1 MAKEI
6 WVFAEVSG
14 RIIASVTKELL
25 AASQKLAEEMGVYTV
40 AAVLAGKENN
50 SFTEELGNCGAEKV
64 YSLEH
69 EGLEHYRSD
78 FYGCALAQL
87 IKPFNP
93 EYFLLGATAVGS
105 ELAPTVAGLL
115 ETGLAAHCIDL
126 RWNGER
132 LNCMVPA
139 FGGKVV
145 SEICIPNARPV
156 MASVRP
162 GILNVEPA
170 ETKTPQVIK
179 ADASFLDDVVSGEEF
194 LGFKANEESGTD
206 IETAEI
212 IFSAGRGVASDA
224 SWNAIQQLAEK
235 PAEPLPGQEALLTQT
250 EYRMNPV

>member
-1 MAKEI
+1 MALRQ
-6 WVFAEVSG
+6 WVPNWL
-14 RIIASVTKELL
+14 R
-25 AASQKLAEEMGVYTV
+25 Q
-40 AAVLAGKENN
+40 
-50 SFTEELGNCGAEKV
+50 
-64 YSLEH
+64 
-69 EGLEHYRSD
+69 
-78 FYGCALAQL
+78 
-87 IKPFNP
+87 
-93 EYFLLGATAVGS
+93 
-105 ELAPTVAGLL
+105 VAGLL

-132 LNCMVPA
+132 LDCMVPA

-156 MASVRP
+156 MAGVRP

>member
-1 MAKEI
+1 
-6 WVFAEVSG
+6 
-14 RIIASVTKELL
+14 
-25 AASQKLAEEMGVYTV
+25 
-40 AAVLAGKENN
+40 
-50 SFTEELGNCGAEKV
+50 
-64 YSLEH
+64 
-69 EGLEHYRSD
+69 
-78 FYGCALAQL
+78 
-87 IKPFNP
+87 
-93 EYFLLGATAVGS
+93 
-105 ELAPTVAGLL
+105 
-115 ETGLAAHCIDL
+115 
-126 RWNGER
+126 
-132 LNCMVPA
+132 MVPA

-170 ETKTPQVIK
+170 ETKTLQVIK

-212 IFSAGRGVASDA
+212 IFSAGRGAASDA

>member
-14 RIIASVTKELL
+14 GIIASVTKELL

-87 IKPFNP
+87 IKTFNP

-105 ELAPTVAGLL
+105 ELAPTSGRSSGNRSCGTL
-115 ETGLAAHCIDL
+115 H
-126 RWNGER
+126 RSQMER
-132 LNCMVPA
+132 RKTELYGSRIRRQ
-139 FGGKVV
+139 GG
-145 SEICIPNARPV
+145 
-156 MASVRP
+156 
-162 GILNVEPA
+162 
-170 ETKTPQVIK
+170 Q
-179 ADASFLDDVVSGEEF
+179 
-194 LGFKANEESGTD
+194 
-206 IETAEI
+206 
-212 IFSAGRGVASDA
+212 
-224 SWNAIQQLAEK
+224 
-235 PAEPLPGQEALLTQT
+235 
-250 EYRMNPV
+250 